1 MAETTNTATPMD
13 VEGASPA
20 QHEKATEESGKSPA
34 KAPASTPRARRARKQ
49 VDFFTPDPIGAADPD
64 KLVVKEVSTGCFPD
78 SGIRVVTRAAKVC
91 VASVSQDR
99 RTCAGQGLKI
109 GRDTKR

>member
-1 MAETTNTATPMD
+1 MD
-13 VEGASPA
+13 VEAASPA
-20 QHEKATEESGKSPA
+20 QHEKATEERGKSPA

-78 SGIRVVTRAAKVC
+78 SGIRTVTRAANDR
-91 VASVSQDR
+91 VAPGSQTR
-99 RTCAGQGLKI
+99 PKCAGQGQKI
-109 GRDTKR
+109 GRNTKR